1 MGPLLIQ
8 GPFLCSF
15 ILYAFIEA
23 ITGRR
28 SPEAD
33 AEAEL
38 GGSMCF
44 GGHLWKVWVE
54 GGDEW

>member
-1 MGPLLIQ
+1 ML
-8 GPFLCSF
+8 F